1 MWKHTHIFHQL
12 EAIEN
17 KRAYVA
23 HNMDGNKDLFASL
36 DTAKSKVA
44 TGWKLAKEGTSLLR
58 KIEEE
63 KEAVQAETHRLVEE
77 KNIMAANK
85 KKDKEKV
92 VRLNQELQD
101 LRAGFATQNEDFEAD
116 YQKQVDDMFFYDYQC
131 CMKKHGIA
139 QDNPSF
145 PSDDKDK
152 FPGSLGYGGG
162 HAL

>member
-1 MWKHTHIFHQL
+1 
-12 EAIEN
+12 
-17 KRAYVA
+17 
-23 HNMDGNKDLFASL
+23 MDGNKDLFASL

-92 VRLNQELQD
+92 VRLKQEL
-101 LRAGFATQNEDFEAD
+101 
-116 YQKQVDDMFFYDYQC
+116 
-131 CMKKHGIA
+131 
-139 QDNPSF
+139 
-145 PSDDKDK
+145 
-152 FPGSLGYGGG
+152 
-162 HAL
+162 